1 MLEELIHVRN
11 FYYAIKDDMAKMSQ
25 AAFET
30 CICMLLEEY
39 CREHDLNIVSEINSL
54 IDVICMVNEELGKY

>member
-11 FYYAIKDDMAKMSQ
+11 FIYTIKDDIVKMSQ
-25 AAFET
+25 ASFET

-39 CREHDLNIVSEINSL
+39 CRENDLDIVSEIDSL
-54 IDVICMVNEELGKY
+54 KDVIHMVNEELGKY